1 MNSLGKNTGVGSH
14 SLLQKI
20 FPTQGP
26 KQGLP
31 RCKQIL
37 YCQTVKQVVESERV
51 GTLNV
56 LSGNEGKR
64 RRGWQRMRW
73 LDSIVNSMELNLNK
87 LQEIVKDR
95 GSRHA
100 AIHRVSE
107 SDTTLKPARRYLSYQ
122 HPTYIAT
129 FCSTLRYLISGYFC
143 YCFILKGSCY
153 THFPSPDFLT
163 RQCITEMTPNCL
175 VYSSNCIIGFFPQHL
190 IMTNFKHN
198 EKLK

>member
-14 SLLQKI
+14 SLPQKI

-26 KQGLP
+26 KPGLP

-37 YCQTVKQVVESERV
+37 FCQTVKQVVESERV

-64 RRGWQRMRW
+64 RRGWQRMRR
-73 LDSIVNSMELNLNK
+73 LDSIINSMDMNLNK

-95 GSRHA
+95 GAWHA
-100 AIHRVSE
+100 AIHRVAE
-107 SDTTLKPARRYLSYQ
+107 SDTTLKSVRRYLSYQ

-129 FCSTLRYLISGYFC
+129 FCSTLRYLISIRVLLLLFYFKR
-143 YCFILKGSCY
+143 IMLY
-153 THFPSPDFLT
+153 TFSISRFS
-163 RQCITEMTPNCL
+163 
-175 VYSSNCIIGFFPQHL
+175 YSSMHHGNDS
-190 IMTNFKHN
+190 
-198 EKLK
+198 

>member
-129 FCSTLRYLISGYFC
+129 FCSTLRYLISVRVFLLLFYFKR
-143 YCFILKGSCY
+143 IMLY
-153 THFPSPDFLT
+153 TFSISWFS
-163 RQCITEMTPNCL
+163 
-175 VYSSNCIIGFFPQHL
+175 YSSMHHGNDS
-190 IMTNFKHN
+190 
-198 EKLK
+198 